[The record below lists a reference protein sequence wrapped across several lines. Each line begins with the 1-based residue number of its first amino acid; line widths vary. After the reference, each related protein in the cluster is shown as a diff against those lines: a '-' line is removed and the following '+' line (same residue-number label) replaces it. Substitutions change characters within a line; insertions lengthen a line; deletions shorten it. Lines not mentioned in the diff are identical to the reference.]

1 VTGLKR
7 CILGLLGDRRGAT
20 AVEFA
25 MVAGPLLLLLFGTI
39 EFGRLMW
46 LRQAL
51 EETATVG
58 ARCMGIPQPECMN
71 GGAYSA
77 STARAYILA
86 EASAWGLAVDQD
98 DLVINRA
105 STCSGLADFSTVSIT
120 YSFSSAAPALLEALD
135 VGPTFTS
142 QVCFPNQGD

>member
-1 VTGLKR
+1 MKATRPLSR
-7 CILGLLGDRRGAT
+7 LIGDRRGAT

-58 ARCMGIPQPECMN
+58 ARCMAIPQADCMT
-71 GGAYSA
+71 GTAYDA
-77 STARAYILA
+77 ARARSFITA
-86 EASAWGLAVDQD
+86 EASSWGLAIETD
-98 DLVINRA
+98 DLTISRSA
-105 STCSGLADFSTVSIT
+105 TCSGLPNFSTVAIS
-120 YSFSSAAPALLEALD
+120 YNFSSAIPILFDALG
-135 VGPTFTS
+135 VGPTISS
-142 QVCFPNQGD
+142 QVCFPNQGS